1 MTDNFA
7 KDPEQIIVAILQGD
21 IEKVKDLLESGLNPN
36 SCLDEALVTPLHYA
50 AQHNKIDIAM
60 LLIECGANT
69 YACTKDEHYTPLSL
83 ALLFGHMKLAQMLL
97 AYMHPTCNEC

>member
-1 MTDNFA
+1 MMSNFA

-21 IEKVKDLLESGLNPN
+21 VERVRYLINNGYNPN
-36 SCLDEALVTPLHYA
+36 ESLDEALVTPLHYA

-60 LLIECGANT
+60 LLIENGANT

-97 AYMHPTCNEC
+97 AYMHPTYNEC

>member
-1 MTDNFA
+1 MTSNVA
-7 KDPEQIIVAILQGD
+7 KDPEQIIVAILQG
-21 IEKVKDLLESGLNPN
+21 EVERVRYLLNNGYNPN
-36 SCLDEALVTPLHYA
+36 ECLDEALVTPLHYA

-60 LLIECGANT
+60 LLIESGANT

-97 AYMHPTCNEC
+97 AYMHPTYNEC